1 MIIFTGV
8 AGSGKS
14 VQGKLLADAQS
25 YPWLSTGE
33 FLRMIIAGEPRQRM
47 LDGKLLHD
55 DEIIAI
61 VKKVFNLI
69 NVKEEFVLDGF
80 PRTIY
85 QADWL
90 IDYAKAHDTQV
101 SLVVHMVASKETVRE
116 RLLERGR
123 PDDHHEAIDER
134 FDEYEQSI
142 KPILKL
148 FTDKSISVAEIN
160 AERSVQDIHQE
171 VLAAVRAHISNG

>member
-14 VQGKLLADAQS
+14 VQGKLLADAQN

-33 FLRMIIAGEPRQRM
+33 FLRMLIAGEPRQRM
-47 LDGKLLHD
+47 LDGKLLRD

-61 VKKVFNLI
+61 VKKVFSLI
-69 NVKEEFVLDGF
+69 DAQEEFVLDGF
-80 PRTIY
+80 PRTIH

-90 IDYAKAHDTQV
+90 IEYVQAHDTQV
-101 SLVVHMVASKETVRE
+101 SLVVHMVASKATVRE

-123 PDDHHEAIDER
+123 PDDHRAAIDER
-134 FDEYEQSI
+134 FDEYERSI

-148 FTDKSISVAEIN
+148 FASNNIPVAEIN
-160 AERSVQDIHQE
+160 AERSVQDVHQE
-171 VLAAVRAHISNG
+171 VLAAVRAHVSNS